1 MNKLSNQKTKVSK
14 PVYFNLNNPKEK
26 EMIEWLDDKFTS
38 YGGLVKDLL
47 YQEMMREKQ
56 GLRKVEYKE
65 VNESD
70 EKNKECEIILT
81 KEDVA
86 EYDC

>member
-1 MNKLSNQKTKVSK
+1 
-14 PVYFNLNNPKEK
+14 
-26 EMIEWLDDKFTS
+26 MIEWLDDKFTS

-47 YQEMMREKQ
+47 YQEMIREKQ
-56 GLRKVEYKE
+56 GLSKAGYKE
-65 VNESD
+65 VDEAN
-70 EKNKECEIILT
+70 EKNKDSEIIVT

>member
-1 MNKLSNQKTKVSK
+1 
-14 PVYFNLNNPKEK
+14 
-26 EMIEWLDDKFTS
+26 MIEWLDDKFTS

-47 YQEMMREKQ
+47 YQEMIREKQ
-56 GLRKVEYKE
+56 GLRKAEYRE

-70 EKNKECEIILT
+70 GKNKESEIIVT

>member
-1 MNKLSNQKTKVSK
+1 
-14 PVYFNLNNPKEK
+14 
-26 EMIEWLDDKFTS
+26 MIEWLDDKFTS